1 MMPFVKVAH
10 ANDDTIDWMLD
21 LNPVA
26 NFSIVALYVAK
37 LLDANLLR
45 VRNLNRYS
53 VIGMSSARK
62 P

>member
-1 MMPFVKVAH
+1 MMTFVKVAH

-21 LNPVA
+21 LNPFA